1 MHRLQPQFM
10 PRFPVT
16 LTTMAQ
22 IIDKGIIGHAARFAH
37 TLEVGVLSSTSTT
50 KGRIYLQL
58 G

>member
-1 MHRLQPQFM
+1 M

-22 IIDKGIIGHAARFAH
+22 IIDKGIISHAARFAH
-37 TLEVGVLSSTSTT
+37 TLEVGVLSSTSMT
-50 KGRIYLQL
+50 KGRVYLQL